1 MKISICDGKKRFV
14 IRLPLFVLKS
24 KLVCSVLKKN
34 VSQNARFGKD
44 QQIGEAQSNENE
56 SLPQENGAVQ
66 SFDTPQC
73 VEIAAVEPSAKQEF
87 VPTPVFM
94 KQLYA
99 VLRASVRA
107 NGHFDLVDVQS
118 SDGETVKITI

>member
-1 MKISICDGKKRFV
+1 MPTATPWKFGLNPMKISICDGKKRFV

-56 SLPQENGAVQ
+56 SLPQENGAV
-66 SFDTPQC
+66 
-73 VEIAAVEPSAKQEF
+73 EPSVKQEF
-87 VPTPVFM
+87 VPTPEFM